1 MALKATLTIDGNE
14 TVLLN
19 AKNKR
24 TGIEPIYTAYVYGD
38 FGGGTVTISLSPD
51 GGTTDITAIDSG
63 STVTLTAAEAR
74 NIVVNSDEA
83 EPVQIRFTMAGA
95 TNPDVTVKV
104 YDNS

>member
-24 TGIEPIYTAYVYGD
+24 TGIDPIYTAYVYGD
-38 FGGGTVTISLSPD
+38 FGGGTVSVSLSPD

-63 STVTLTAAEAR
+63 SAVNITSDEAR
-74 NIVVNSDEA
+74 NIIVNSDESN
-83 EPVQIRFTMAGA
+83 PVQIRFTMAGA